1 MLIKFFNRLIDDISN
16 KLPLRFVLISLF
28 ILQIIAVAGLV
39 GWLSLQNGQQ
49 AVNDV
54 AKQLRGEITARIEQ
68 HLSSFFKTPPLINF
82 QNLNAIQLGQLELQ
96 DFEGLEKHFFK
107 QIQVLGF
114 PGYLYFADTLGKETA
129 AQRKPDGSFT
139 IWDGFRQSGKH
150 KGYTLIEYTA
160 DKQGNRIKEFN
171 TYEDYDPREEPWYK
185 SAVKFGKPAWTA
197 IYKWPWP
204 SAYMGLDATL
214 PIYDDA
220 GKLQGVTGIA
230 MILSDINEF
239 LSNLKIGQR
248 GQTFI
253 IERSGEI
260 VATSTSEPPFSIDGD
275 GKEQRLKATESNIS
289 STRATAQYLQKHF
302 GDFKN
307 IQTSAQLDF
316 EIDGERQFIQVA
328 PFQDEFGLDWLV
340 VVTVPENDFM
350 AQINANTRYTIIL
363 SIIALI
369 VAILIAL
376 LTANWIIR
384 PILQI
389 NHAAKK
395 LTEGQWQQ
403 TLPVKRSDELGQLAR
418 SFNLMAK
425 QLKTSIDTLENKNQ
439 ELQELDKV
447 KDEFL
452 ANTSHELRTPLNGI
466 IGLAE
471 SLIDGA
477 AGKLDDKVKA
487 NLAMIMGSGKR
498 LFALVNDILD
508 FSKLKHQDIELQL
521 KPMSLREI
529 AEIVLTLSQSLKG
542 QKDLQLVN
550 AIDINLPPALADE
563 NRVQQIF
570 YNLVGNAIKFTESG
584 QVKISAKVENLEGEG
599 NLSYL
604 EITISD
610 TGIGIPEDKLDRIFE
625 SFEQAEGSTA
635 REYGG
640 TGLGLTVTKQLVQ
653 LHSGK
658 IWVESTQG
666 EGSQFKFTLPISE
679 EGETSQPS
687 QDSITNKSLLKNVF
701 SPAIST
707 SQATGEGQ
715 IKILAVDDEPVNLQV
730 LVNHLSLHDY
740 IVIKALSGIEALTL
754 LEEGLKPDIILLD
767 VMMPKM
773 TGYEVMRK
781 IRETYEINELP
792 ALLLTAKNQVSDL
805 VTGLDSGANDYLTKP
820 VSKDELLA
828 RIKTHLNI
836 KRLKA
841 ENLRMSAELEV
852 SRRLQQMLLPPSMEL
867 SQIEGL
873 EIAGFME
880 PADEV
885 GGDYYDVQQ
894 RGDRV
899 LCGIG
904 DVIGHGL
911 ESGVLAMMTQTAVKT
926 LLANNETDS
935 VKFLTALN
943 ETIYHNVQRMNSDKN
958 LTFALLDYQNG
969 QVRLTGQHE
978 EMIVVQ
984 QGELKLIDTVDLGFP
999 IGLEENITGFIAEAK
1014 VSLKSGDIIVLYTD
1028 GITEAENLDKEQY
1041 GLERLC
1047 ETVKQNWQHTADEI
1061 RKAVIDD
1068 VKQYI
1073 GTQKVFDDITLL
1085 VLRQK

>member
-1 MLIKFFNRLIDDISN
+1 MLIKFFNRLIDPISN
-16 KLPLRFVLISLF
+16 KLPLRFVLVSLF

-39 GWLSLQNGQQ
+39 GWLSFQNGQQ

-68 HLSSFFKTPPLINF
+68 HLSSFLEMPHLINA
-82 QNLNAIQLGQLELQ
+82 QNLNAIRLGQLELQ
-96 DFEGLEKHFFK
+96 DFEGLEKHFFN
-107 QIQVLGF
+107 QIQLFDF
-114 PGYLYFADTLGKETA
+114 PGYLYFADTLGRETA

-139 IWDGFRQSGKH
+139 VWE
-150 KGYTLIEYTA
+150 GYLTPRKLGEYTT
-160 DKQGNRIKEFN
+160 DEQGNPVKKVDSYDN
-171 TYEDYDPREEPWYK
+171 YDPREEPWYK
-185 SAVKFGKPAWTA
+185 AAVKLGKPAWTPIYVLA
-197 IYKWPWP
+197 IID
-204 SAYMGLDATL
+204 AGLGIDATM
-214 PIYDDA
+214 PIYNDA
-220 GKLQGVTGIA
+220 GKFQGITGVAI
-230 MILSDINEF
+230 ILTDTNEF
-239 LSNLKIGQR
+239 LSTLKIGQR
-248 GQTFI
+248 GHTFI

-260 VATSTSEPPFSIDGD
+260 VSTSTSERLFLIDAD
-275 GKEQRLKATESNIS
+275 GKEQRLKATESKIP
-289 STRATAQYLQKHF
+289 STRATAQYLQKQF

-316 EIDGERQFIQVA
+316 EIDGERQFIQVT

-350 AQINANTRYTIIL
+350 AQINANTRYTIML

-376 LTANWIIR
+376 LTANWIIL

-389 NHAAKK
+389 NRAAKK

-439 ELQELDKV
+439 ELRELDKI

-477 AGKLDDKVKA
+477 AGDLEDKVKA

-550 AIDINLPPALADE
+550 AIETNLPSVLADE

-584 QVKISAKVENLEGEG
+584 KVEISAKVENFEGEG
-599 NLSYL
+599 NLSCL
-604 EITISD
+604 VITISD
-610 TGIGIPEDKLDRIFE
+610 SGIGIPEDKLDRIFE

-640 TGLGLTVTKQLVQ
+640 TGLGLSVTKQLVQ
-653 LHSGK
+653 LHGGK
-658 IWVESTQG
+658 IWVESTLG
-666 EGSQFKFTLPISE
+666 RGSQFKFTLPISE
-679 EGETSQPS
+679 ESEISQPS
-687 QDSITNKSLLKNVF
+687 QGAVTNKPLLENVF
-701 SPAIST
+701 SPESAVST
-707 SQATGEGQ
+707 PQTGEGQ
-715 IKILAVDDEPVNLQV
+715 VKILVVDDEPVNLQV
-730 LVNHLSLHDY
+730 LANHLSLHDY
-740 IVIKALSGIEALTL
+740 IVIKALSGIEALAL
-754 LEEGLKPDIILLD
+754 LEDGLKPDIILLD

-792 ALLLTAKNQVSDL
+792 ALLLTAKNQISDL
-805 VTGLDSGANDYLTKP
+805 VTGLDAGANDYLTKP

-841 ENLRMSAELEV
+841 ENIRMSAELEV
-852 SRRLQQMLLPPSMEL
+852 SRHLQQMLLPSEKEL
-867 SQIEGL
+867 SKIEGL

-885 GGDYYDVQQ
+885 GGDYYDVLQHQ
-894 RGDRV
+894 GRI
-899 LCGIG
+899 LFGIG
-904 DVIGHGL
+904 DVTGHGL
-911 ESGVLAMMTQTAVKT
+911 ESGALAIMVQSSICT
-926 LLANNETDS
+926 LLANNETDP
-935 VKFLTALN
+935 VKFFSALN
-943 ETIYHNVQRMNSDKN
+943 QMVFHNVERMKVGKS
-958 LTFALLDYQNG
+958 LTLALVDYQDK
-969 QVRLTGQHE
+969 QLYLSGQHE
-978 EMIVVQ
+978 EMIVVRN
-984 QGELKLIDTVDLGFP
+984 GELELIDTFDLGFP
-999 IGLEENITGFIAEAK
+999 IGLEFEIADFVK
-1014 VSLKSGDIIVLYTD
+1014 QTTVSLNAGDVVVLYSD
-1028 GITEAENLDKEQY
+1028 GITEAENVDKQMY

-1047 ETVKQNWQHTADEI
+1047 EIIQQNCQKNAHEI
-1061 RKAVIDD
+1061 QEAVIDD
-1068 VKQYI
+1068 VRQFI
-1073 GTQKVFDDITLL
+1073 GEQKVYDDITLL
-1085 VLRQK
+1085 VLKQQ